1 MKIISLFQKLEYAG
15 IAYVVPVAMG
25 TILVK
30 LMIGDRFVF
39 LTSMIFSVCGSIM
52 FNEGVTSTLNYSVG
66 IYVLLSSLSVSIFL
80 REKNR
85 RTMILQAGILVSV
98 LNVVVLAALLL
109 LRNGNFSPLEI
120 GTQLL
125 MASLSGIIS
134 SVLAM
139 GILPYLESGLG
150 IVSSMKL
157 MELSSPNHPLLRR
170 ILLEAPGTYH
180 HSVMV
185 ANLSE
190 AACEA
195 VGANGV
201 LARVGAYYHDVGKNS
216 TTAILY

>member
-1 MKIISLFQKLEYAG
+1 IGVLLYFMHKQFELFLKRKREDRPYVLAYITILSITIVLMKIISLFQKLEYAG

-98 LNVVVLAALLL
+98 LNVVVLAALL
-109 LRNGNFSPLEI
+109 
-120 GTQLL
+120 
-125 MASLSGIIS
+125 
-134 SVLAM
+134 
-139 GILPYLESGLG
+139 
-150 IVSSMKL
+150 
-157 MELSSPNHPLLRR
+157 
-170 ILLEAPGTYH
+170 
-180 HSVMV
+180 
-185 ANLSE
+185 
-190 AACEA
+190 
-195 VGANGV
+195 
-201 LARVGAYYHDVGKNS
+201 
-216 TTAILY
+216 

>member
-85 RTMILQAGILVSV
+85 RTMILQVWYTRFCIKCS
-98 LNVVVLAALLL
+98 
-109 LRNGNFSPLEI
+109 RI
-120 GTQLL
+120 GG
-125 MASLSGIIS
+125 AFII
-134 SVLAM
+134 
-139 GILPYLESGLG
+139 
-150 IVSSMKL
+150 
-157 MELSSPNHPLLRR
+157 
-170 ILLEAPGTYH
+170 T
-180 HSVMV
+180 
-185 ANLSE
+185 
-190 AACEA
+190 
-195 VGANGV
+195 
-201 LARVGAYYHDVGKNS
+201 
-216 TTAILY
+216 

>member
-85 RTMILQAGILVSV
+85 STMILQAGILVSV

-109 LRNGNFSPLEI
+109 LRNGNFR
-120 GTQLL
+120 LL
-125 MASLSGIIS
+125 K
-134 SVLAM
+134 
-139 GILPYLESGLG
+139 LG
-150 IVSSMKL
+150 C
-157 MELSSPNHPLLRR
+157 N
-170 ILLEAPGTYH
+170 Y
-180 HSVMV
+180 
-185 ANLSE
+185 
-190 AACEA
+190 
-195 VGANGV
+195 
-201 LARVGAYYHDVGKNS
+201 
-216 TTAILY
+216 